1 MEPRLRRRLLM
12 AGNGVSNPR
21 RAMHDTRRPSVIGDM
36 PSRAHTVTGCAGI
49 CELLKAPLSLSLSL
63 ESSVLINKRRKQHR
77 SGVSHRRASLPP
89 FPSV

>member
-63 ESSVLINKRRKQHR
+63 
-77 SGVSHRRASLPP
+77 SGVFRSDQQEKEAA
-89 FPSV
+89 